1 MKNTVL
7 LLVAMLGVSAVMA
20 APFEDVSSTSVSLE
34 EEQTSLTSEHLT
46 VKVSRVD
53 DLMDDNGEVLIE
65 RIMGVKLGFDIED
78 DKITLNGVPLEVG
91 PSSVEVEAVILAD
104 QSLMPEDGSTPD
116 LTALENA
123 LDIGLLTVEVEAK
136 VERIL
141 TDEGI
146 PIRHVSV
153 SERVVEINGKT
164 VVQTVADQQF
174 LDVYENGTI
183 VETIVA
189 SDATTTAMEIDSLPG
204 PAMVDTYP
212 DAMDAAIPCGGA
224 PVNRIAA
231 WFTSLNPHVRMA
243 LVGFFSGAVLYAI
256 LVLIRRAVRARRGY
270 AQVPVIE
277 AEAIWVDEKDAM
289 VVEVDCKAENSTN

>member
-1 MKNTVL
+1 
-7 LLVAMLGVSAVMA
+7 MLGVSAVMA
-20 APFEDVSSTSVSLE
+20 APFEDISSTSVSLE
-34 EEQTSLTSEHLT
+34 EEQTSSTSEHLT
-46 VKVSRVD
+46 VKISRVD
-53 DLMDDNGEVLIE
+53 DLVDDNGDVLIE

-91 PSSVEVEAVILAD
+91 PSSVEVEAAILAD
-104 QSLMPEDGSTPD
+104 QSLMPEDGSAPD

-123 LDIGLLTVEVEAK
+123 LDIGLVTVEVEAK

-146 PIRHVSV
+146 PIRHISV
-153 SERVVEINGKT
+153 TERVVEINGKT

-189 SDATTTAMEIDSLPG
+189 SDATTTTMELDGSSD
-204 PAMVDTYP
+204 PAMVDSYP
-212 DAMDAAIPCGGA
+212 NTVDAFPCGGPPA
-224 PVNRIAA
+224 NRIAA
-231 WFTSLNPHVRMA
+231 WFTSLSPHVRMA
-243 LVGFFSGAVLYAI
+243 LMGFFSGAVLYAI

-270 AQVPVIE
+270 AQVPVTE
-277 AEAIWVDEKDAM
+277 TETIWVDEKDAM
-289 VVEVDCKAENSTN
+289 VVEVNYKVDEPMN